1 MPSDAG
7 ATTRALSDK
16 TLARR
21 RYFREKQREYRRK
34 LNIDGAVIEAEVVH
48 LQSVR
53 DGLQAMSLPSV
64 REASDG
70 PLSWCSIA
78 MVFKTEARRVLTD
91 RQSLVT
97 QTEQY
102 RTLMTSMQ
110 RFVMMNIPPPI
121 SRRNAWH
128 NATLVAEPSARS
140 LGKEWLTQQMYHNM
154 HEAFALFPAVGNAE
168 EFCQYDVQPS
178 EDGGPIVSTE
188 TVQCTWPGTV
198 QMFRRFVESNMRAV
212 IFRDPQEVV
221 EERTANTRLFHS
233 VTTKGT
239 FVNSLQG
246 HFVEADRFIMV
257 MRQVEHD
264 EVHLCDPLRRQRHY
278 RIEVRQEST
287 SHILMRFVSHS
298 SHAFR
303 PANGYVSIDELA
315 ALCGID
321 VTGIEDDDEKAAY
334 VRLELIRRGNAD
346 FEPWR
351 NWFMGLMMQAS
362 LQQPAPRA
370 N

>member
-7 ATTRALSDK
+7 ATTQALSDK

-34 LNIDGAVIEAEVVH
+34 LNVDGAVIEAELVH

-97 QTEQY
+97 QTQQY

-110 RFVMMNIPPPI
+110 RFVMMNIPVI
-121 SRRNAWH
+121 
-128 NATLVAEPSARS
+128 

-178 EDGGPIVSTE
+178 EDGDPIVCTE

-278 RIEVRQEST
+278 RSWIEVRQEST
-287 SHILMRFVSHS
+287 THILMRFVSHS

-315 ALCGID
+315 ALGGID
-321 VTGIEDDDEKAAY
+321 VTGIEDDDQKAAY
-334 VRLELIRRGNAD
+334 VRRELIRRGNAD